1 MAIVKRTSIKEQIY
15 IALRNKIMN
24 QEYQLGEK
32 INMLALEHEFGVSNS
47 PIREAITMLERDG
60 LIETRQNTGSRVV
73 QFTPAFFKTVA
84 EAVEALII
92 GAYFICLY
100 NGKTRQLADKLQETY
115 DLQEAAVE
123 CDSAVEFAKVTMNFD
138 ASFLDVCGN
147 EKLQSNFQDLF
158 DLFYLAILLDHQNNA
173 EQNRGNHLD
182 EHRVI
187 LDAVRGGNTNL
198 VCSLIHQ
205 HFDRTLSVP
214 NK

>member
-32 INMLALEHEFGVSNS
+32 INMLALEQEFGVSNT
-47 PIREAITMLERDG
+47 PIREALTMLERDG
-60 LIETRQNTGSRVV
+60 LVETRQNTGSRVV

-92 GAYFICLY
+92 GGYFICLY
-100 NGKTRQLADKLQETY
+100 NNKIPQLAAKLQETY
-115 DLQEAAVE
+115 DLQKESAG

-138 ASFLDVCGN
+138 ASFLDICGN

-158 DLFYLAILLDHQNNA
+158 DLFYLAILIDHQNNR
-173 EQNRGNHLD
+173 EQDRDNHLG
-182 EHRVI
+182 EHEAI

-205 HFDRTLSVP
+205 HFDREMSFP
-214 NK
+214 K

>member
-1 MAIVKRTSIKEQIY
+1 MAFVRRTSIKEQIY

-24 QEYQLGEK
+24 QEFHLGEK
-32 INMLALEHEFGVSNS
+32 INMLSLEQEFGVSNT
-47 PIREAITMLERDG
+47 PIREALTMLERDG
-60 LIETRQNTGSRVV
+60 LVETRPNTGSRVV

-100 NGKTRQLADKLQETY
+100 NNKIPQLADKLQETY
-115 DLQEAAVE
+115 DAQAAAVE

-147 EKLQSNFQDLF
+147 EKLQSNFHDLF
-158 DLFYLAILLDHQNNA
+158 DLFYLAILIDHQNNGD
-173 EQNRGNHLD
+173 QDRSSHLD
-182 EHRVI
+182 EHIAI

-198 VCSLIHQ
+198 VCALIHK
-205 HFDRTLSVP
+205 HFDRTMSFP
-214 NK
+214 K

>member
-32 INMLALEHEFGVSNS
+32 INMLALEQEFGVSNT
-47 PIREAITMLERDG
+47 PIREALTMLERDG
-60 LIETRQNTGSRVV
+60 LVETRQNTGSRVV

-92 GAYFICLY
+92 GAYFVCLY
-100 NGKTRQLADKLQETY
+100 NNKIPQLAAKLQETY
-115 DLQEAAVE
+115 DLQKESAR
-123 CDSAVEFAKVTMNFD
+123 CDSAIDFAKVTMNFD
-138 ASFLDVCGN
+138 ASFLDICGN

-158 DLFYLAILLDHQNNA
+158 DLFYLAILIDHQNNS
-173 EQNRGNHLD
+173 EQDRDNHLG
-182 EHRVI
+182 EHEAI

-205 HFDRTLSVP
+205 HFDREMSFP
-214 NK
+214 K